1 MRHFCHSHASSNL
14 SGGNKA
20 NKRQMFLQSFAK
32 QDMRHQG
39 KTERKSVEVR
49 KRTTG
54 RSHKSQLQ
62 AKASP
67 RQFFQQRRDML
78 QVSACQ
84 AEIVL
89 RTNFIHTSDIGSTTM
104 RSFYT
109 DKFLHTE
116 VFTHRSF
123 SQRSLY
129 TEKILHRETFAQ
141 KSVCTG
147 KLLHTEVFTQRNFY
161 MHLLRLVLS
170 TCGVEC
176 IGRAKQLN

>member
-1 MRHFCHSHASSNL
+1 
-14 SGGNKA
+14 
-20 NKRQMFLQSFAK
+20 MFLQSFAK

-129 TEKILHRETFAQ
+129 TEKFYTE
-141 KSVCTG
+141 
-147 KLLHTEVFTQRNFY
+147 KLLHRRAFAQESFYTQKSLHKGTFTCTCSDLSY
-161 MHLLRLVLS
+161 RLVVWNAS
-170 TCGVEC
+170 V
-176 IGRAKQLN
+176 AQSS